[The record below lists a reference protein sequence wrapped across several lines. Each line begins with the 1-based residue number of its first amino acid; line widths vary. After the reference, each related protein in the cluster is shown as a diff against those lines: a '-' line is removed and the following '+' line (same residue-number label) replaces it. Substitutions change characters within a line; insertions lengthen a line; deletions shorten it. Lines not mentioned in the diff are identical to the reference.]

1 MQCRKCFAQPLKC
14 SCISQ
19 SLCQLSGK
27 PQEHNHFGK
36 LWREGTTSTICFKLL
51 GRLRELMAVPKE
63 DFSSQ
68 FGDCSF
74 RSCSDVSTG
83 LAKQHRNVF
92 AFLWA
97 VPHKWFPCPTQ
108 VALQR
113 ALGSAGPL
121 RPAVL
126 SPAVVGHVGFDGV
139 PAFPALADQALS
151 TSGIVSDSLQGGET
165 EEFCRTPK
173 GEFSPGLQKRLLCF
187 PLMIRLS

>member
-1 MQCRKCFAQPLKC
+1 
-14 SCISQ
+14 
-19 SLCQLSGK
+19 
-27 PQEHNHFGK
+27 
-36 LWREGTTSTICFKLL
+36 
-51 GRLRELMAVPKE
+51 MAVPKQ

-97 VPHKWFPCPTQ
+97 VPHNWFPCPTQ
-108 VALQR
+108 VALQC

-121 RPAVL
+121 RR
-126 SPAVVGHVGFDGV
+126 AVVGHVGFDGA

-151 TSGIVSDSLQGGET
+151 TSGVVSDSLQGGET